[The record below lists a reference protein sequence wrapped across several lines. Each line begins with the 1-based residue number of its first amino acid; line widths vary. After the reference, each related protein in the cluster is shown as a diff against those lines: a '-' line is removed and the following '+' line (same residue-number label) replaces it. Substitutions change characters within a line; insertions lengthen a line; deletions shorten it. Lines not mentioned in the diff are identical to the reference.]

1 MRKIISRIGRI
12 GIILAVTLVSIVLSV
27 LICFS
32 ILALYDAGEET
43 YHIVAVNSVLAP
55 LLIAPLVTWY
65 LIGLLLKLNELEQK
79 QRDLATYDDLTG
91 TMNRR
96 AFFENFHTL
105 KKIAERQHSHLT
117 LAYIDI
123 DDFKAINDKY
133 GHVVGDAV
141 LQSFAKTLTESA
153 RGSDII
159 ARIGGEEFAMLL
171 PDTDIQGAYSILER
185 IRTQISAR
193 ALTIDEHTINLSIS
207 IGLTHYQKETELV
220 VEQLIKQADQ
230 ALYQA
235 KSEGKNCIV
244 QYA

>member
-12 GIILAVTLVSIVLSV
+12 GIILAVTLMSIVLSV
-27 LICFS
+27 LICIT
-32 ILALYDAGEET
+32 ILALYGASEET
-43 YHIVAVNSVLAP
+43 HQVVAVVSIVAPA
-55 LLIAPLVTWY
+55 LIAPLVTWY

-105 KKIAERQHSHLT
+105 KKIAERQRSHLT

-133 GHVVGDAV
+133 GHVAGDAV
-141 LQSFAKTLTESA
+141 LQSFATTLKESA

-185 IRTQISAR
+185 IRAQISAR
-193 ALTIDEHTINLSIS
+193 ALTIDEHSINLSIS

>member
-32 ILALYDAGEET
+32 ILALYDAGKET
-43 YHIVAVNSVLAP
+43 YHIVAVNSVVAP

-105 KKIAERQHSHLT
+105 QKIAERQRSHLT

-133 GHVVGDAV
+133 GHVAGDAV
-141 LQSFAKTLTESA
+141 LQSFATTLKESA

-185 IRTQISAR
+185 IRAQISAR
-193 ALTIDEHTINLSIS
+193 ALTIDEHSINLSIS

>member
-141 LQSFAKTLTESA
+141 LQSFAKTLIESA

>member
-1 MRKIISRIGRI
+1 MRKIISKIGRI
-12 GIILAVTLVSIVLSV
+12 GIILAVTVISIVLSV
-27 LICFS
+27 LISFCVMVLTGAS
-32 ILALYDAGEET
+32 EET
-43 YHIVAVNSVLAP
+43 YKIAYIISILCPALV
-55 LLIAPLVTWY
+55 APLVTWY
-65 LIGLLLKLNELEQK
+65 LIGLLLKLNKLEQK
-79 QRDLATYDDLTG
+79 QRELATYDDLTG

-105 KKIAERQHSHLT
+105 KKIAERQRSHLT

-123 DDFKAINDKY
+123 DDFKAINDRY

-141 LQSFAKTLTESA
+141 LKSFAGTLKESA

-159 ARIGGEEFAMLL
+159 ARIGGEEFAVLL

>member
-32 ILALYDAGEET
+32 ILALYDAGKET
-43 YHIVAVNSVLAP
+43 YHIVAVNSVVAP

-105 KKIAERQHSHLT
+105 KKIAERQRSHLT

-133 GHVVGDAV
+133 GHVAGDAV
-141 LQSFAKTLTESA
+141 LQSFATTLKESA

-185 IRTQISAR
+185 IRAQISAR
-193 ALTIDEHTINLSIS
+193 ALTIDEHSINLSIS